1 MRTYVTPIVVLPPE
15 ESIETAIENL
25 IDTSDT
31 GSLTGDQ
38 LDSVNTRNGSIS
50 PDALAERYKIN
61 IYYRFVSFFL
71 IKKQTRYDHNFC
83 IYSFRDSLIDHLYQE
98 NIRQRQ
104 EVNHLLMDHQQIVAD
119 FRNRVLELEST
130 LSTKVSAYHASVITL
145 FCFVNLCYAN
155 IPE

>member
-1 MRTYVTPIVVLPPE
+1 VVLPPE
-15 ESIETAIENL
+15 ESIDSETAIENL

-50 PDALAERYKIN
+50 PDALAERYEIN
-61 IYYRFVSFFL
+61 VFFFL
-71 IKKQTRYDHNFC
+71 YYILSVLFSVFSNKLKNKQDNYFY
-83 IYSFRDSLIDHLYQE
+83 IYFFINTCFFRDSLIDHLYQE
-98 NIRQRQ
+98 NVRQRQ

-130 LSTKVSAYHASVITL
+130 LSTKVSAYHTTL
-145 FCFVNLCYAN
+145 IIPLYFVN
-155 IPE
+155 